1 MMMAGFFNYLG
12 ANPFILLFL
21 TVGLAIWI
29 GRQSIAGYGLGMVAA
44 AIIVGCGLSV
54 WASVYGVKLELN
66 NFTKSMF
73 YYLFMYGVGLRVGP
87 SFVNSLGGDGLRFTG
102 LAVVSCVIGLALVV
116 AGAQLLDLPPG
127 AAGGI
132 LAGSQTMSAAIGSA
146 EEAVN
151 AGVVALP
158 PGTTPEQVS
167 SMIALSYG
175 ITYIWGT
182 VGIILITKYLP
193 TWWGVDARAAAR
205 DYEVKHG
212 VASGDA
218 PALSAW
224 SPGGVRAYRLE
235 NSEWDGKPIGA
246 LLRANPEYRVV
257 NVVRKGGKLGVS
269 DDLVL
274 QLGDVVAL
282 GGRRETMTEKM
293 GLIGPEV
300 SDRQALDIPL
310 DQAEILVT
318 NRDMLKLTHRELRA
332 LPDVNQIQLV
342 KLERGGV
349 TLPIGTDTV
358 LQRMDVLTLVGL
370 KDAVSRV
377 GALFGRVVRP
387 STATDLLTLSI
398 GMVLGFLIGAIQF
411 PAFGASIGLGNAGG
425 LLVSGVIISSLS
437 SRLRFFGNTPN
448 AARNVL
454 EDLGLVVFVAIVG
467 INAGNSLL
475 TQLTGLLAVK
485 IFLVG
490 FIACS
495 VPPVIVWAIGYHVFK
510 MNPAVLMGGVAGA
523 RSHSGPCR
531 EAAVEIQSN
540 VPWIGFPVAYA
551 VSGVLLTVFGYFAM
565 ILGS

>member
-1 MMMAGFFNYLG
+1 MSSLFTFLG
-12 ANPFILLFL
+12 SNPFILLFV
-21 TVGLAIWI
+21 TVGLAVWI
-29 GRQSIAGYGLGMVAA
+29 GRQSIGGYGLGMVAA

-54 WASVYGVKLELN
+54 WGSAYGVKLQLD

-87 SFVNSLGGDGLRFTG
+87 SFVNSLGGDGLKFTG
-102 LAVVSCVIGLALVV
+102 LAFVSCFVGLFLVV

-151 AGVVALP
+151 AGVVTLP
-158 PGTTPEQVS
+158 AGTTAADVS

-175 ITYIWGT
+175 LTYIWGT

-193 TWWGVDARAAAR
+193 KWWGIDARASAR
-205 DYEVKHG
+205 EYEAKFG
-212 VASGDA
+212 VASGDSKTLTGWL
-218 PALSAW
+218 PAAL
-224 SPGGVRAYRLE
+224 RAYKLE
-235 NSEWDGKPIGA
+235 NAAWAGKTVGA
-246 LLRANPEYRVV
+246 LLKANPEYRVL
-257 NVVRKGGKLGVS
+257 NVVRDGSKLGVT
-269 DDLVL
+269 DDLPL
-274 QLGDVVAL
+274 QMGDIIAL

-300 SDRQALDIPL
+300 SDRMALDIPL
-310 DQAEILVT
+310 DRADIVVT
-318 NRDMLKLTHRELRA
+318 NRDALKLTQEEMRA
-332 LPDVNQIQLV
+332 LPDVNQVQVV
-342 KLERGGV
+342 KLERGGIDMP
-349 TLPIGTDTV
+349 LGTNTK
-358 LQRMDVLTLVGL
+358 LQRMDIVTVVGL
-370 KDAVSRV
+370 KEAVTKV
-377 GALFGRVVRP
+377 GTYFGKVVRP
-387 STATDLLTLSI
+387 STATDLLTLSV
-398 GMVLGFLIGAIQF
+398 GMILGLLIGTIQF
-411 PAFGASIGLGNAGG
+411 PAFGASVGLGNAGG
-425 LLVSGVIISSLS
+425 LLVSGVIVSSIV
-437 SRLRFFGNTPN
+437 SRVRFFGNTPN
-448 AARNVL
+448 EARNIL

-485 IFLVG
+485 ILLVG
-490 FIACS
+490 FVACS
-495 VPPVIVWAIGYHVFK
+495 IPPVIVWAIGYHVFK

-565 ILGS
+565 VLAQ

>member
-1 MMMAGFFNYLG
+1 MASFFEWLG

-21 TVGLAIWI
+21 TVGLAVWI
-29 GRQSIAGYGLGMVAA
+29 GRQTIAGYGLGMVAA
-44 AIIVGCGLSV
+44 AIIVGCGLAV
-54 WASVYGVKLELN
+54 WASAYGVKLELN
-66 NFTKSMF
+66 TFTKSMF

-87 SFVNSLGGDGLRFTG
+87 SFVNSLGGDGLKFTL
-102 LAVVSCVIGLALVV
+102 LAIVSCTAGLALVV
-116 AGAQLLDLPPG
+116 LGVRFMDLPPG

-151 AGVVALP
+151 AGVLTLP
-158 PGTTPEQVS
+158 LGTSPEQVS

-193 TWWGVDARAAAR
+193 KWWGVDAEASARA
-205 DYEVKHG
+205 YEKEFG
-212 VASGDA
+212 VASGDT
-218 PALSAW
+218 PTLSGW
-224 SPGGVRAYRLE
+224 TTGGLRAYRLE
-235 NSEWDGKPIGA
+235 NTAWIGKTVGEMLKA
-246 LLRANPEYRVV
+246 HPEYRVV
-257 NVVRKGGKLGVS
+257 NVVRGGNPMPVAQGVR
-269 DDLVL
+269 LEA
-274 QLGDVVAL
+274 GDVIAL
-282 GGRRETMTEKM
+282 GGRRELMTEKM

-300 SDRQALDIPL
+300 SDKAALDIPL
-310 DQAEILVT
+310 DTAEILVT
-318 NRDMLKLTHRELRA
+318 NKDMLKLSNDELRA
-332 LPDVNQIQLV
+332 LPDVDQIQLV
-342 KLERGGV
+342 KIERGGIS
-349 TLPIGTDTV
+349 LPIGTNTK
-358 LQRMDVLTLVGL
+358 LQRMDVLSVVGL

-377 GALFGRVVRP
+377 GSLFGRVVRP
-387 STATDLLTLSI
+387 STATDLLTLSL
-398 GMVLGFLIGAIQF
+398 GMILGLLIGAIQF

-425 LLVSGVIISSLS
+425 LLVSGVIVSSIA

-448 AARNVL
+448 AARNIL
-454 EDLGLVVFVAIVG
+454 EDLGLIVFVAIVG

-475 TQLTGLLAVK
+475 TQLTGVLALK
-485 IFLVG
+485 IFIAG

-495 VPPVIVWAIGYHVFK
+495 IPPVIVWALGYHVFK

-531 EAAVEIQSN
+531 EAAVEIKSN

-565 ILGS
+565 ILAQ